1 MENVCS
7 DRYHE
12 RLSRTAPYSPLSL
25 SLHRVSWAG
34 IYIAVIIALG
44 TAASFHSLYPWTSER
59 PYLYITLLSCAVITS
74 SLKVSLPGLSGTIS
88 VAYIFVLLS
97 MTCLSLPETVL
108 LAISSSLAQCLWR
121 PKRKVRAVEVLFTAA
136 SVANAAYLSY
146 SLYHALAA
154 LGTSQAL
161 SVLALLLS
169 TAAYFCLNTL
179 SIAGVISLTERRKNP
194 IRIWR
199 DGYLWS
205 LPYYLLGAS
214 IIGLVELFAPRIGVQ
229 LPLAALPVIYGIY
242 RTFRLYVGRLA
253 DERKHAQELVAM
265 HERTIAVLEGA
276 KAKAEEAARVKT
288 EFLANMSHEIRTPM
302 NGIIGMIEL
311 ALDTEENGERTDY
324 LETARDSAHG
334 LLRVLNDVLDF
345 SKMEAGKLDIQN
357 SCIDPSAL
365 VRDVIESLRPA
376 AVQKQLQMVCV
387 IGDEVPSSV
396 STDSVRLQQILV
408 NLVDNAVKFT
418 HQGRVSVSL
427 AVERTAGGTGD
438 QLRFHVSDTGIG
450 IPIDRQQ
457 EIFQPFVQADGSSTR
472 QFGGTGLGLAIVS
485 QLIHL
490 LGGEIAVESE
500 VGRGTTFSFAVP
512 VTRQVTACEV
522 ASIIAH

>member
-1 MENVCS
+1 
-7 DRYHE
+7 
-12 RLSRTAPYSPLSL
+12 
-25 SLHRVSWAG
+25 
-34 IYIAVIIALG
+34 
-44 TAASFHSLYPWTSER
+44 
-59 PYLYITLLSCAVITS
+59 
-74 SLKVSLPGLSGTIS
+74 
-88 VAYIFVLLS
+88 

-108 LAISSSLAQCLWR
+108 LAISSCLVQCLWR
-121 PKRKVRAVEVLFTAA
+121 PKRTIRPVEVLFTAA
-136 SVANAAYLSY
+136 SVANAAYVSY
-146 SLYHALAA
+146 CLYHAFGTLR
-154 LGTSQAL
+154 TSQAL
-161 SVLALLLS
+161 SILTLLAS
-169 TAAYFCLNTL
+169 TTVYFCLNTF
-179 SIAGVISLTERRKNP
+179 SIAGVIALTERRHNV

-242 RTFRLYVGRLA
+242 RTFRLYVSRLA
-253 DERKHAQELVAM
+253 VEKKHAQELVAM

-311 ALDTEENGERTDY
+311 ALDTEDISERTDY
-324 LETARDSAHG
+324 LETARQSAHG

-345 SKMEAGKLDIQN
+345 SKMEAGKLDIQS
-357 SCIDPSAL
+357 SCIDPGAL

-376 AVQKQLQMVCV
+376 AVQKQLQLTYD
-387 IGDEVPSSV
+387 IKGDVPAAV
-396 STDSVRLQQILV
+396 LTDSVRLEQILV
-408 NLVDNAVKFT
+408 NLLDNAVKFT

-427 AVERTAGGTGD
+427 AVEPTAGGTGD

-450 IPIDRQQ
+450 IPADRRK

-472 QFGGTGLGLAIVS
+472 QFGGTGLGLAIAS

-490 LGGEIAVESE
+490 LGGAISVESE
-500 VGRGTTFSFAVP
+500 VGCGTTFAFAVP
-512 VTRQVTACEV
+512 VTRQVASCELLV
-522 ASIIAH
+522 

>member
-1 MENVCS
+1 M
-7 DRYHE
+7 
-12 RLSRTAPYSPLSL
+12 
-25 SLHRVSWAG
+25 
-34 IYIAVIIALG
+34 YIAGIIALG
-44 TAASFHSLYPWTSER
+44 AATTVRSLYPWTSER
-59 PYLYITLLSCAVITS
+59 PYLYITLLACALLTS

-97 MTCLSLPETVL
+97 ITCLSLPETVL
-108 LAISSSLAQCLWR
+108 LAIGSCVVQCVWR
-121 PKRKVRAVEVLFTAA
+121 PKRKIRPVEVFFTAA

-146 SLYHALAA
+146 ALYHALAK
-154 LGTSQAL
+154 LGTSQAF
-161 SVLALLLS
+161 SVLTLLAS
-169 TAAYFCLNTL
+169 TTTYFCLNTF
-179 SIAGVISLTERRKNP
+179 SIAGVIALTERYKNP
-194 IRIWR
+194 LRIWR

-214 IIGLVELFAPRIGVQ
+214 VIGLVELFAPRVGVQ

-242 RTFRLYVGRLA
+242 RTFRLYTGRLE
-253 DERKHAQELVAM
+253 DEKKHAQELVAM

-288 EFLANMSHEIRTPM
+288 EFLANISHEIRTPM

-311 ALDTEENGERTDY
+311 ALDTEEKSELADY

-357 SCIDPSAL
+357 SFIDPGAL
-365 VRDVIESLRPA
+365 VHEVIESLRPA
-376 AVQKQLQMVCV
+376 AVQKQLQLTCE
-387 IGDEVPSSV
+387 IANAVPSCV
-396 STDSVRLQQILV
+396 STDSVRLEQILV
-408 NLVDNAVKFT
+408 NLVENAVKFT

-427 AVERTAGGTGD
+427 AAEPTPGGTGD
-438 QLRFHVSDTGIG
+438 QLRFLVSDTGIG
-450 IPIDRQQ
+450 IPIDRQK

-490 LGGEIAVESE
+490 LGGEISVESQ
-500 VGRGTTFSFAVP
+500 VGRGTTFTFAVP
-512 VTRQVTACEV
+512 VARPAPAHVSPTLASTA
-522 ASIIAH
+522 SRR